1 MSGRRAI
8 IRPEDRLSRA
18 VAGIKPSAI
27 RRFFDLANEMRG
39 QVISLSI
46 GEPDFVTP
54 WPISEQG
61 IYSLEQGR
69 THYSANTGVI
79 ELREAISAYMERRF
93 GLTYSARDE
102 VVVTVGG
109 SEAIDASIRALV
121 NPGDE
126 VLIPEP
132 SFVAYKACVQLAG
145 AIPVP
150 ISLSPETDFRLTA
163 AGLEAAITEKTR
175 LLIMAYPNNP
185 TGAVLED
192 HDLKAIAAVLERHPE
207 VAVVSDELYAE
218 LTYKPA
224 VFRSIATC
232 PGMQERTVI
241 IGGFSKA
248 FAMTGWRIGYA
259 LGPAPII
266 AAMNKIHQYVIM
278 CAPTT
283 AQYAAIAA
291 LEDAETHI
299 APMRSEYNRRRRL
312 LLNGLKQL
320 ELPCFEPLGAF
331 YAFPD
336 IRRTGLGSAEFCE
349 RLLQEEYVAVIPGG
363 AFGACGEGFIRISY
377 AAALEN
383 IEEALRRIARFIG
396 KPAPDLTRPAA
407 DA

>member
-1 MSGRRAI
+1 M
-8 IRPEDRLSRA
+8 
-18 VAGIKPSAI
+18 
-27 RRFFDLANEMRG
+27 
-39 QVISLSI
+39 
-46 GEPDFVTP
+46 
-54 WPISEQG
+54 
-61 IYSLEQGR
+61 
-69 THYSANTGVI
+69 
-79 ELREAISAYMERRF
+79 
-93 GLTYSARDE
+93 
-102 VVVTVGG
+102 VVTVGG

-132 SFVAYKACVQLAG
+132 AFVAYKACAQLAG
-145 AIPVP
+145 AVPVP
-150 ISLSPETDFRLTA
+150 ISLSPATDFRLTA
-163 AGLEAAITEKTR
+163 TELEAAITERTR

-192 HDLKAIAAVLERHPE
+192 HDLEAIAAVLERHPE
-207 VAVVSDELYAE
+207 VTVVSDELYAE
-218 LTYKPA
+218 LTYRPA
-224 VFRSIATC
+224 VFRSIASY
-232 PGMQERTVI
+232 PGMQERTVV

-259 LGPAPII
+259 LGPAAII

-299 APMRSEYNRRRRL
+299 APMRSEYNRRRRVL
-312 LLNGLKQL
+312 LHGLRQL
-320 ELPCFEPLGAF
+320 GLPCFEPLGAF

-336 IRRTGLGSAEFCE
+336 IRQTGLGSGEFCE

-363 AFGACGEGFIRISY
+363 AFGSCGEGFIRISY

-383 IEEALRRIARFIG
+383 IEEALRRIARFLG
-396 KPAPDLTRPAA
+396 KPAPDLTRPAV